1 MLLSWGL
8 LIFKRIGC
16 LNSITANELKRN
28 GVAGIERVMLA
39 SHDCSVMVDV
49 RGKTK
54 YVILSADEFNQY
66 REYQLD
72 QAVNQ
77 AEQSLANKEFEVI
90 KDFDAYAQILEKE
103 IEDGI

>member
-1 MLLSWGL
+1 M
-8 LIFKRIGC
+8 
-16 LNSITANELKRN
+16 NSITANELKRN
-28 GVAGIERVMLA
+28 GVAGIERVMSA

-72 QAVNQ
+72 QAINE
-77 AEQSLANKEFEVI
+77 AEQSLANNEFEVI
-90 KDFDAYAQILEKE
+90 KNFDAYAQVLEKE
-103 IEDGI
+103 IKDGI